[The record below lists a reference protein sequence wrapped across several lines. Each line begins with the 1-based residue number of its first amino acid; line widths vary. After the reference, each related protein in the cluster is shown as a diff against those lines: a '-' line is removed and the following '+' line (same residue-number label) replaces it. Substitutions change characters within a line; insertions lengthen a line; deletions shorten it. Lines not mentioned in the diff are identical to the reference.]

1 MSKPEIRF
9 DAWNPGLSSELPVEL
24 LPEITLYRP
33 ENSETRYREAKQA
46 AEFCGLRPE
55 EMVAFK
61 LERLAMHDV
70 LIRVTTE
77 LFVPDGPNY
86 EDLGINL
93 RNMASRIL
101 EGWVRPALPELEA
114 EFSRL
119 RARVKQT
126 LAERLDADIFQRRAP
141 EDTAGKTGIWER
153 LFGQKQPQSS
163 KEPFFPELVALSEW
177 RDGLDAIEDPFEHAC
192 IQALLMVVGGIVGQ
206 RGRLMA
212 DKDLVVSHASNLVC
226 NSFGSR
232 LVSSLIEPIFQ
243 RAVESEGYRLLPC
256 QSRPF
261 VMNVKGASAAGKST
275 IRPLQLE
282 LAERLGVDWTD
293 FALVSP
299 DYWRKFLLDYD
310 SLGENFKYAAMLT
323 GHELEIIDKKLD
335 AYMEEKAADAK
346 MPHLLIDRFRFDS
359 FRLSTNQQT
368 DGRLLSRFGHTV
380 FIFFIITPPTET
392 VERAWT
398 RGQETGRYKA
408 VDDLL
413 FHNVEAYTGMPEL
426 FLTWV
431 SKEHPKVHFEFLDND
446 VAYGTRPRTVAFG
459 WNGEITILD
468 PDCMRR
474 MNAYKQINVDATCP
488 EEVYLGTADSGDIL
502 ATFIERIPKVSF
514 IGKEDGAL
522 LARFSGGEC
531 RFTTEGF
538 LSRTG
543 LEGFSR
549 QGNICGAGLILRDE
563 DRDGTALDLERER
576 HFTLGAW

>member
-9 DAWNPGLSSELPVEL
+9 DAWNPGLNSELPSEL
-24 LPEITLYRP
+24 LPEVTLYRP

-55 EMVAFK
+55 DMIAFK
-61 LERLAMHDV
+61 PERLAIHDV

-93 RNMASRIL
+93 RNMARRIL
-101 EGWVRPALPELEA
+101 DCWVHPALPELQT
-114 EFSRL
+114 EFSKL
-119 RARVKQT
+119 RSRVEKS
-126 LAERLDADIFQRRAP
+126 LAERLDRDIFQRPAP
-141 EDTAGKTGIWER
+141 EEAAAKTGFLEK
-153 LFGQKQPQSS
+153 LFGKKASQPA
-163 KEPFFPELVALSEW
+163 KEPFYPELVALSEW
-177 RDGLDAIEDPFEHAC
+177 RDGLDQIDDPFEHAC
-192 IQALLMVVGGIVGQ
+192 IQALLTIVGGIVGQ

-212 DKDLVVSHASNLVC
+212 DKELVVTHASNLVC
-226 NSFGSR
+226 NSYGSR
-232 LVSSLIEPIFQ
+232 LISSLIEPIFME
-243 RAVESEGYRLLPC
+243 AVEQEGYRLLPA
-256 QSRPF
+256 QPRPF

-310 SLGENFKYAAMLT
+310 SLGEHFKYAAMLT

-335 AYMEEKAADAK
+335 ACMEEKASNAQ

-392 VERAWT
+392 VERAWK
-398 RGQETGRYKA
+398 RGRETGRFKA

-426 FLTWV
+426 FLNWV
-431 SKEHPKVHFEFLDND
+431 SKADPKVHFEFLDND
-446 VAYGTRPRTVAFG
+446 VAYGKRPRTVAFG

-468 PDCMRR
+468 PDCIRR
-474 MNAYKQINVDATCP
+474 MNDYKQINVDATHP
-488 EEVYLGTADSGDIL
+488 EEVYLDMTQGDDIL
-502 ATFIERIPKVSF
+502 ETFIERIPKVTF
-514 IGKEDGAL
+514 IDRQDAAP
-522 LARFSGGEC
+522 LAQFSDGEC
-531 RFTTEGF
+531 QFATADF
-538 LSRTG
+538 LGRTG
-543 LEGFSR
+543 LKGFS
-549 QGNICGAGLILRDE
+549 APE
-563 DRDGTALDLERER
+563 DIAVAASPIDLERER
-576 HFTLGAW
+576 HHTLGAW